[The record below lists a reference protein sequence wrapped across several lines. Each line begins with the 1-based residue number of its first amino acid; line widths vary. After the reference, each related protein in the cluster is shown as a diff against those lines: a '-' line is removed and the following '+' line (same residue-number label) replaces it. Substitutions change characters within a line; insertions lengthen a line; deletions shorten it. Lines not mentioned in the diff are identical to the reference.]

1 MYRPL
6 RITGLF
12 LASLTI
18 VTVALAQ
25 QSGSQGRVTMPAQSA
40 TLLAIALP
48 EDGKARLSRPSEPRR
63 ARTDCLAETCETPP
77 KSGQSAQANARAP
90 DGCGD
95 GTVARDRNGKII
107 RRICQF

>member
-6 RITGLF
+6 RITGLI

-25 QSGSQGRVTMPAQSA
+25 QSGSLGRVTMPVQSA

-63 ARTDCLAETCETPP
+63 ARTDCPAETCETPP
-77 KSGQSAQANARAP
+77 KSSQSAQADARALG
-90 DGCGD
+90 GCGD

>member
-6 RITGLF
+6 RITGLI
-12 LASLTI
+12 LASLTV

-25 QSGSQGRVTMPAQSA
+25 QSGSQGRMTMPPQSA

-63 ARTDCLAETCETPP
+63 ARTDCQAETCETPP
-77 KSGQSAQANARAP
+77 KSGQSAQANARTS
-90 DGCGD
+90 DGCGL
-95 GTVARDRNGKII
+95 VAHDRNGKII

>member
-1 MYRPL
+1 MSRRL

-25 QSGSQGRVTMPAQSA
+25 QSGSQGRVTMPAQA
-40 TLLAIALP
+40 PALVAVALP
-48 EDGKARLSRPSEPRR
+48 EDKARLSRPSEPRR
-63 ARTDCLAETCETPP
+63 ARTDCPAQTCDTPP
-77 KSGQSAQANARAP
+77 KSGQSAQVDARAQ

-95 GTVARDRNGKII
+95 GTVARDRNGKVI
-107 RRICQF
+107 RRICQFF

>member
-1 MYRPL
+1 MSRHL
-6 RITGLF
+6 RISGLF

-25 QSGSQGRVTMPAQSA
+25 QSGSQGRVTMPAQA
-40 TLLAIALP
+40 PTLVAVALP

-63 ARTDCLAETCETPP
+63 ARTDCPVETCETPP
-77 KSGQSAQANARAP
+77 KSGRSAQAEARTQ

-107 RRICQF
+107 RRICRF

>member
-6 RITGLF
+6 RITGLI

-25 QSGSQGRVTMPAQSA
+25 QSGSQGRVAMPMQSA

-63 ARTDCLAETCETPP
+63 ARTDCPAETCETPP
-77 KSGQSAQANARAP
+77 KSGQSAQADARTQG
-90 DGCGD
+90 GCD